1 MAYIYKAGVVGG
13 GTMGSGIAYVISYSG
28 IPVVLKEIN
37 EERAQKAYETIRSL
51 YESRVQ
57 KGRITEDE
65 AERRLALVEVTASYE
80 PFSDVD
86 IVVEAVFEDLETK
99 IKVFQEL
106 ENFVSEHTIF
116 ATNTSALS
124 ITAMASATKRPD
136 KVIGMHFFYPAPVMK
151 LIEVIPAL
159 QTSEETVQSVIEFSE
174 SLSKLPIRV
183 EECPGFLVNRILMA
197 YMNEAAWALL
207 EGEAT
212 AQEIDNAAREFG
224 WPMGPFTL
232 IDELGVDV
240 GVKVAHILYEGYGER
255 MRPAPILD
263 VLIKEGRFGK
273 KAGAGVYDYG
283 KGVRPIEEIAEEL
296 RKELGIKKRN
306 GFDYNRLI
314 IAMINEAILVL
325 QEKISSARD
334 IDLGMLAGTGFPQ
347 AKGGGPLMYADII
360 GLDEVLRMSLEFE
373 RIYGWRFHPSYL
385 LKKYIDAGWLGKK
398 TGKGFFEHV

>member
-28 IPVVLKEIN
+28 IPVVLKEIDK
-37 EERAQKAYETIRSL
+37 ERAQKAYESIKSL
-51 YESRVQ
+51 YEGRVK
-57 KGRITEDE
+57 KGKLTEDE
-65 AERRLALVEVTASYE
+65 AERRLALVEITDSYE
-80 PFSDVD
+80 PFKDVD
-86 IVVEAVFEDLETK
+86 IVIEAVYEDLDTK
-99 IKVFQEL
+99 IKVFKEL
-106 ENFVSEHTIF
+106 EEYVPEHTIF

-136 KVIGMHFFYPAPVMK
+136 RVIGMHFFFPAPVMK

-159 QTSEETVQSVIEFSE
+159 QTSEETVQTVGEFSE

-212 AQEIDNAAREFG
+212 AEEIDKAARDFG

-255 MRPAPILD
+255 MKPTPILD
-263 VLIKEGRFGK
+263 AIVKEKRFGK

-283 KGVRPIEEIAEEL
+283 RGVKPIEEIAEDL
-296 RKELGIKKRN
+296 RKKLGMEKK
-306 GFDYNRLI
+306 GTFDFNRLM
-314 IAMINEAILVL
+314 IAMINEAILTL
-325 QEKISSARD
+325 QEKVASPRD

-347 AKGGGPLMYADII
+347 SKGGGPLMYADTL
-360 GLDEVLRMSLEFE
+360 GLDEVLKMSLEFE
-373 RIYGWRFHPSYL
+373 KRYGWRFHPSYL

-398 TGKGFFEHV
+398 SGKGFFEHA

>member
-28 IPVVLKEIN
+28 IPVVLKEIDK
-37 EERAQKAYETIRSL
+37 ERAQKAYETIKSL
-51 YESRVQ
+51 YEGRVK
-57 KGRITEDE
+57 KGKITEEE
-65 AERRLALVEVTASYE
+65 AERRLALVEVTDSYE

-86 IVVEAVFEDLETK
+86 IVIEAVFEDLDVK

-106 ENFVSEHTIF
+106 ENYVPEHTIL

-124 ITAMASATKRPD
+124 ITAMAAATKRPD
-136 KVIGMHFFYPAPVMK
+136 KVIGMHFFFPAPVMK
-151 LIEVIPAL
+151 LVEVIPAL
-159 QTSEETVQSVIEFSE
+159 QTSEETVQTVIEFSE

-212 AQEIDNAAREFG
+212 AEEIDAAAREFG

-263 VLIKEGRFGK
+263 EIIKEGRFGK

-283 KGVRPIEEIAEEL
+283 KGVRPIEEIAEKL
-296 RKELGIKKRN
+296 RKELGIQRGE
-306 GFDYNRLI
+306 GFDYNRLM
-314 IAMINEAILVL
+314 IAMINEAILTL
-325 QEKISSARD
+325 QERVASPRD

-347 AKGGGPLMYADII
+347 ARGGGPLMYADII
-360 GLDEVLRMSLEFE
+360 GLDEVLKMSLEYE
-373 RIYGWRFHPSYL
+373 KKYGWRFHPSYL

-398 TGKGFFEHV
+398 SGKGFFEHV